1 MKKLK
6 LLILIAFLIVA
17 VLIAHDILLQ
27 YWYLFLASAVVVFLV
42 LKIVPNMLK
51 SKYEI
56 ELQKLQEKRKEVQ
69 KKYFVDQNMDEE
81 SFRQLDTEIDEKFQK
96 LKSKLEKKKMSKVK

>member
-1 MKKLK
+1 
-6 LLILIAFLIVA
+6 
-17 VLIAHDILLQ
+17 
-27 YWYLFLASAVVVFLV
+27 
-42 LKIVPNMLK
+42 MLK
-51 SKYEI
+51 SKYEN

-81 SFRQLDTEIDEKFQK
+81 TFRQLDTEIDEKFQK

>member
-6 LLILIAFLIVA
+6 LLILIAFLIVV

-51 SKYEI
+51 SKYEN

-81 SFRQLDTEIDEKFQK
+81 TFRQLDTEIDEKFQK